1 VGGECEPGV
10 GGVKVQE
17 LESFIGQ
24 RHGPLVFE
32 RLLGAG
38 ATGSVYLA
46 VHPPTGTHFA
56 VKVLHPHLA
65 ANLAVRNRFYVEA
78 QVAGRVIHRSVARV
92 LDARRGPGELP
103 CLLMEYVPGEP
114 LSCMPLPVPA
124 AEAVQMLIQVLEGL
138 EVAHARGMV
147 HCDLK
152 PDNLFVAKDANGN
165 RRMKVLDFGM
175 ASVLAASFSEQEL
188 ASGMTLGSPPYMA
201 PEQWQI
207 TAADVRMD
215 IYAMGVVGY
224 RLLTGRLPFPRGRMG
239 EVLQGQQE
247 ARPPAPHTLDQRIP
261 QALSAAVM
269 QAMARRPE
277 DRFPSAQ
284 AFRVALAEIQRQLS
298 RQPAAPEPVL
308 PRAAPS
314 SLRIRVGGL
323 GSPEARPVRAS
334 DVSAE
339 GLFIAFD
346 GPPPPLAA
354 RLPMEFCF
362 QAQSVLCSGDVVRHV
377 SPEEARTWGIC
388 PGFFVHFDEL
398 SDELLSLIAQVRTG
412 PAEPA
417 ADTDLAQLLSR
428 TAALG
433 NDPYVLLGLPP
444 SASFDE
450 VRQRAESALR
460 RLEGFWKKALPTR
473 QRRELES
480 LRARV
485 EAARRTL
492 GEPLARVGFDALRNN
507 AHGIARCIAMGL
519 TEREVEPLRKAF
531 LSARPGTEERAHS
544 FFSQG
549 RAMENQN
556 ALKLALDCYSQAV
569 ALDPLNLSWQR
580 HFWALQRRMRPA
592 TTRVP
597 SVAPQH
603 APRAE

>member
-1 VGGECEPGV
+1 MGCL
-10 GGVKVQE
+10 E
-17 LESFIGQ
+17 LESFVGQ

-46 VHPPTGTHFA
+46 VHPPTGAYFA
-56 VKVLHPHLA
+56 VKVLHSHLA
-65 ANLAVRNRFYVEA
+65 DNLAVRNRFYVEA
-78 QVAGRVIHRSVARV
+78 QVASRVIHRSVTRV

-103 CLLMEYVPGEP
+103 CLLMEYVAGEP
-114 LSCMPLPVPA
+114 LSHLPVPVPPS
-124 AEAVQMLIQVLEGL
+124 EAVKMLVQVLEGL

-152 PDNLFVAKDANGN
+152 PDNLFVTKDASGQ

-175 ASVLAASFSEQEL
+175 AGVLAASFTEQEL
-188 ASGMTLGSPPYMA
+188 ASGMALGSPPYMA
-201 PEQWQI
+201 PEQWQT

-224 RLLTGRLPFPRGRMG
+224 RLITGRLPFSRGRMG
-239 EVLQGQQE
+239 EALLGQQE
-247 ARPPAPHTLDQRIP
+247 IRPPAPHTLDPRLP
-261 QALSAAVM
+261 PALSAVLM
-269 QAMARRPE
+269 QALARRPE

-284 AFRVALAEIQRQLS
+284 AFRVALAEVQRQLAK
-298 RQPAAPEPVL
+298 QPVAPEPVL
-308 PRAAPS
+308 PRAVPS

-377 SPEEARTWGIC
+377 SPEEASAWGIC
-388 PGFFVHFDEL
+388 PGFFVHFDEP
-398 SDELLSLIAQVRTG
+398 SDELLVLIAQVRMG
-412 PAEPA
+412 PAEAPA
-417 ADTDLAQLLSR
+417 DPELAQLLSR
-428 TAALG
+428 TVALG

-460 RLEGFWKKALPTR
+460 RLEGFWKRPLPTR

-480 LRARV
+480 LRSRV

-492 GEPLARVGFDALRNN
+492 GQPLARVGFDALRNN
-507 AHGIARCIAMGL
+507 AHGIARCIATGL
-519 TEREVEPLRKAF
+519 TEKEVEPLRKAF
-531 LSARPGTEERAHS
+531 LSARPGTEERARS

-549 RAMENQN
+549 RVLENQH
-556 ALKLALDCYSQAV
+556 ALKLALDCYAQAL
-569 ALDPLNLSWQR
+569 ALDPLNIAWQR
-580 HFWALQRRMRPA
+580 HFWALQRQMRPG

-597 SVAPQH
+597 AVAPQ

>member
-1 VGGECEPGV
+1 VSQ
-10 GGVKVQE
+10 VQE
-17 LESFIGQ
+17 LESFVGQ

-46 VHPPTGTHFA
+46 VHPPTGAYFA
-56 VKVLHPHLA
+56 VKVLHSHLA
-65 ANLAVRNRFYVEA
+65 ASLAVRNRFYVEA
-78 QVAGRVIHRSVARV
+78 QVASRVIHRNVARV

-103 CLLMEYVPGEP
+103 CLLMEYVAGEP
-114 LSCMPLPVPA
+114 LSCLPLPLAP
-124 AEAVQMLIQVLEGL
+124 AEAVEVLIQALEGL
-138 EVAHARGMV
+138 EAAHARGMV

-152 PDNLFVAKDANGN
+152 PDNLFVTKDASGQ

-201 PEQWQI
+201 PEQWQT
-207 TAADVRMD
+207 TAADARID
-215 IYAMGVVGY
+215 IYALGVVGY

-239 EVLQGQQE
+239 EVRLGQQE
-247 ARPPAPHTLDQRIP
+247 IRPPLPHTLDPRVP
-261 QALSAAVM
+261 PALSAVLM
-269 QAMARRPE
+269 QALARKPE

-284 AFRVALAEIQRQLS
+284 AFRLALVEVQRQLA

-308 PRAAPS
+308 PRAVPS

-362 QAQSVLCSGDVVRHV
+362 QTQSVLCSGDVVRHV
-377 SPEEARTWGIC
+377 SPEEARAWGIC
-388 PGFFVHFDEL
+388 PGFFVHFDEP
-398 SDELLSLIAQVRTG
+398 SDELLTLIAQVRTG
-412 PAEPA
+412 PAEAPA
-417 ADTDLAQLLSR
+417 DPELTQLLSR
-428 TAALG
+428 TASLG

-450 VRQRAESALR
+450 VRQRADSALR
-460 RLEGFWKKALPTR
+460 RLEGYWKKSLPTR

-507 AHGIARCIAMGL
+507 AHGIARCIAAGL
-519 TEREVEPLRKAF
+519 TEKEVEPLRKAF
-531 LSARPGTEERAHS
+531 LSARPGTEERARA

-549 RAMENQN
+549 LSLEHQH
-556 ALKLALDCYSQAV
+556 ALKLALDCYAH
-569 ALDPLNLSWQR
+569 ALAMDPLNLAWQR
-580 HFWALQRRMRPA
+580 HFWALQRRMRPG

-597 SVAPQH
+597 AVTTRVPTVAPQ
-603 APRAE
+603 ANRAE